1 MSLAV
6 RILACAGLAVLV
18 LAACR
23 ESEQGRMTHYEKGV
37 YQGKADT
44 PLNDDALR
52 ALRARHGRMAGTR
65 VVGGGGGGGGG
76 SASSS
81 GAVPTITIAPP
92 TGSDLDARL
101 RSRAARQSFN

>member
-1 MSLAV
+1 
-6 RILACAGLAVLV
+6 
-18 LAACR
+18 
-23 ESEQGRMTHYEKGV
+23 MTHYEKGV

-52 ALRARHGRMAGTR
+52 ALRARHGHMAGTR
-65 VVGGGGGGGGG
+65 VVGGGGGGEGGGG
-76 SASSS
+76 SASAS
-81 GAVPTITIAPP
+81 GAAPTITIAPP